1 MTGLQKEEIQGGY
14 ANPWLKPVWM
24 GILGLRDATQKGEGE
39 RPECLAE
46 KDGLAGCKLWSKMEG
61 PCAGAGGEVYAQP
74 ICLG

>member
-39 RPECLAE
+39 R
-46 KDGLAGCKLWSKMEG
+46 CKLWSKMEG